1 MRSTTVL
8 SVIAITL
15 ALVAGSIGCAGF
27 YQSPVMPAQAFVFN
41 DVKAPMDIDFDKTR
55 VPAKRGEAS
64 TSNILGLVAW
74 GDASVETAARN
85 GGIKE
90 IQAADYEFM
99 SVLGV
104 YSSYTTIVL
113 GD

>member
-8 SVIAITL
+8 LAATLTLIACC
-15 ALVAGSIGCAGF
+15 IGCAGF
-27 YQSPVMPAQAFVFN
+27 YSSPVMPAQAFLYT
-41 DVKAPMDIDFDKTR
+41 DIKAPMDIDFDKTQ
-55 VPAKRGEAS
+55 VPPKRGEAS
-64 TSNILGLVAW
+64 TSNVLGLFAW

-90 IQAADYEFM
+90 IQAADYKFTN
-99 SVLGV
+99 VLGI

-113 GD
+113 GN